1 LGLLTG
7 SLALTKNAV
16 PLRVLNL
23 LTDEAADHAQQED
36 VGARVRA
43 DVRGCVCAI
52 ETDRGFRATR
62 AYLTA
67 ASLL

>member
-7 SLALTKNAV
+7 SLAPTKNIGHV
-16 PLRVLNL
+16 
-23 LTDEAADHAQQED
+23 QQED

-43 DVRGCVCAI
+43 DIMGCVCAI

-62 AYLTA
+62 AHLTA